1 MLLSKYAVVL
11 FAIKQE
17 FYCSLN
23 SLILYGYTLLDI
35 TQITIAK
42 YNLYAKRLDYLIAV
56 ALKILG
62 SIILDARLE

>member
-1 MLLSKYAVVL
+1 MLFEMLLSKYAVVL

-42 YNLYAKRLDYLIAV
+42 YNLYAKRLYYLIAV
-56 ALKILG
+56 ALKI
-62 SIILDARLE
+62 

>member
-1 MLLSKYAVVL
+1 MFFEMLLSKYAVIL
-11 FAIKQE
+11 LAIDEE

-23 SLILYGYTLLDI
+23 SLILHGYTLLDI

-56 ALKILG
+56 ALKI
-62 SIILDARLE
+62 